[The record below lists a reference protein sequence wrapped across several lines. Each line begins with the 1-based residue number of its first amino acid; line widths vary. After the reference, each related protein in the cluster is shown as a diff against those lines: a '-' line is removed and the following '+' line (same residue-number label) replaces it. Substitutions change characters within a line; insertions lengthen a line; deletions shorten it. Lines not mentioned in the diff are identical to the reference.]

1 MWKDIREDPRAL
13 LYAVL
18 VHAALLLMLVL
29 SLNWTPKTGT
39 VQGKPTVMQAV
50 AVNQNQIQAE
60 VNHLRQE
67 HQRRQ
72 TQAEQKLLK
81 VRQAREQ
88 EQQHLARLKQQQ
100 AEQQRRR
107 EAQQKQ
113 LLAEQ
118 QHLAQMKKQQQL
130 EAQRLA
136 QVKKQQQLEAQ
147 RLAQLRKQKQQQ
159 EALQKKRQAQLA
171 AKQEQERRAELAA
184 KRKQQAEQRRAE
196 QALQQQLAAEQQ
208 QRQAAQAQIAQ
219 ATVDRYVTMIKQQV
233 QSNWLRPATV
243 PKGLS
248 CTVLVHLIPSGDV
261 VSVQIVKSSGNPVFD
276 RSVEIAVR
284 RASPLPLPADPTLFD
299 RFREL
304 QFVFNPEG

>member
-1 MWKDIREDPRAL
+1 MWKEIREDPRAL

-18 VHAALLLMLVL
+18 VHAVLLLMLVL
-29 SLNWTPKTGT
+29 GLNWTPKTGT
-39 VQGKPTVMQAV
+39 VQGEPTVVQAV
-50 AVNQNQIQAE
+50 AVNQNQVQAE
-60 VNHLRQE
+60 VNRLKQE

-72 TQAEQKLLK
+72 TQAEQRLLK
-81 VRQAREQ
+81 ARQAREQ
-88 EQQHLARLKQQQ
+88 EQQRLAKLKQQQ
-100 AEQQRRR
+100 AEQQRQR

-113 LLAEQ
+113 LLVEQ
-118 QHLAQMKKQQQL
+118 
-130 EAQRLA
+130 QRLA

-159 EALQKKRQAQLA
+159 EALEKKRQAQLA
-171 AKQEQERRAELAA
+171 AKRKLEQEQAQKRQAELAA
-184 KRKQQAEQRRAE
+184 KRKQQQAEQRRAE
-196 QALQQQLAAEQQ
+196 QALQRQLAAEQQ
-208 QRQAAQAQIAQ
+208 QRQAAQTQIAQ

-261 VSVQIVKSSGNPVFD
+261 ISVQIVKSSGNPIFD

>member
-18 VHAALLLMLVL
+18 VHVALLLMLVL
-29 SLNWTPKTGT
+29 GLNWTPKTGT
-39 VQGKPTVMQAV
+39 VQGKSTVMQAV

-72 TQAEQKLLK
+72 TQAEQRLLK
-81 VRQAREQ
+81 ARQAREQ
-88 EQQHLARLKQQQ
+88 EQQRQ
-100 AEQQRRR
+100 R

-118 QHLAQMKKQQQL
+118 QHLVQM
-130 EAQRLA
+130 
-136 QVKKQQQLEAQ
+136 KKQQQLEAQ

-159 EALQKKRQAQLA
+159 EALEKKRQAQLA
-171 AKQEQERRAELAA
+171 AKQAQERRAELAA

-304 QFVFNPEG
+304 QFVFNPEE